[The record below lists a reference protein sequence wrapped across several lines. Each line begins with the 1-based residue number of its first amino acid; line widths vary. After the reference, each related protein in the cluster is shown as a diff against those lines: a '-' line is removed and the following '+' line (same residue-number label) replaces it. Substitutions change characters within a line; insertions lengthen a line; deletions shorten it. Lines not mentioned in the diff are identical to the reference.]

1 MMQNRKT
8 ATKLLLVQWSRFQH
22 VCIELE
28 GSTLFT
34 GVNGS
39 GKSTVLD
46 AMTYVLTGNTQF
58 NKAAKDKDRTVKG
71 YVRGDTKSNGATRY
85 LRQGQVVSYIAM
97 EFWSPAEQ
105 EHLVIGVCI
114 ESPDEVSAPG
124 SSWFVCRNAQIED
137 LNFCEIDGKNM
148 YVTPKNLLEV
158 KGVRMK
164 SAEFMGRERGTE
176 QIIRA
181 LGLRCEVSKY
191 RSKLIKMMA
200 FDPQNNIDQFIAEC
214 VLEPGNVDSLKELRE
229 QREQFDHIRKMYED
243 LRDSKNKLVEIE
255 NKSQQYE
262 TKKRNF
268 NIREMI
274 FKYQEVLAK
283 QKEKEE
289 IEIHVTE
296 LEQKKKEL
304 EQRQKDLQKLLEA
317 ARERLQ
323 IAESNDAYQGMQKSI
338 ENLKSQVQQ
347 ISFKIEKE
355 EEQTA
360 KLLRI
365 QKALSTEIAWLLE
378 KLNAGSRPVL
388 LHLGEAGSSADQKR
402 KELLRLLDAVEKQQN
417 LLVSQRVHLEDE
429 KRIRHEEL
437 TNLEKQLKQL
447 DANQIIFP
455 EEVVK
460 AKQVIKDAF
469 AKKGINAEVRMFA
482 ELVQDLKDTSW
493 RQAIETFLGRKRYY
507 LIVDGKYCL
516 EAMRVLQEKKLHAAT
531 VVITDKLPD
540 SEVVKGSAAEQLVI
554 PNVDARRYANYLLNG
569 IHLCDSLNELHEY
582 PKGGLMKDG
591 MLAKSYAV
599 SCMNMKKTQ
608 ICLGQDAIELQKKSV
623 REQKQIV
630 QEAYDQVMD
639 ELKQT
644 KEKISSLR
652 GVDLEINNY
661 HVEAPELLAQN
672 QTEKH
677 KYEDTIRQ
685 IQESP
690 EFAAILK
697 EQIDAKK
704 AYQEVE
710 TQQNHLYT
718 KIGECQSEQK
728 GYEERRKNISGD
740 SYL

>member
-262 TKKRNF
+262 TKKRNL

-378 KLNAGSRPVL
+378 KLDAGSRPVL

-507 LIVDGKYCL
+507 LIVDRKYCL

-540 SEVVKGSAAEQLVI
+540 SDVVKGSAAEQLVI

-582 PKGGLMKDG
+582 EKD
-591 MLAKSYAV
+591 A
-599 SCMNMKKTQ
+599 
-608 ICLGQDAIELQKKSV
+608 
-623 REQKQIV
+623 
-630 QEAYDQVMD
+630 
-639 ELKQT
+639 
-644 KEKISSLR
+644 
-652 GVDLEINNY
+652 DL
-661 HVEAPELLAQN
+661 
-672 QTEKH
+672 
-677 KYEDTIRQ
+677 
-685 IQESP
+685 
-690 EFAAILK
+690 
-697 EQIDAKK
+697 
-704 AYQEVE
+704 
-710 TQQNHLYT
+710 
-718 KIGECQSEQK
+718 
-728 GYEERRKNISGD
+728 SGTGCH
-740 SYL
+740 

>member
-1 MMQNRKT
+1 MMQNRKV

-262 TKKRNF
+262 TKKRNL

-378 KLNAGSRPVL
+378 KLDAGSRPVL

-429 KRIRHEEL
+429 KRILHEEL

-630 QEAYDQVMD
+630 QEAYD
-639 ELKQT
+639 
-644 KEKISSLR
+644 
-652 GVDLEINNY
+652 
-661 HVEAPELLAQN
+661 
-672 QTEKH
+672 
-677 KYEDTIRQ
+677 
-685 IQESP
+685 
-690 EFAAILK
+690 
-697 EQIDAKK
+697 
-704 AYQEVE
+704 
-710 TQQNHLYT
+710 
-718 KIGECQSEQK
+718 
-728 GYEERRKNISGD
+728 
-740 SYL
+740 

>member
-1 MMQNRKT
+1 MMQNRKA

-262 TKKRNF
+262 TKKRNL

-378 KLNAGSRPVL
+378 KLDADSRPVL

-516 EAMRVLQEKKLHAAT
+516 EAMRVLQKKKLHAAT
-531 VVITDKLPD
+531 VVSTFFPD
-540 SEVVKGSAAEQLVI
+540 S
-554 PNVDARRYANYLLNG
+554 
-569 IHLCDSLNELHEY
+569 
-582 PKGGLMKDG
+582 
-591 MLAKSYAV
+591 
-599 SCMNMKKTQ
+599 
-608 ICLGQDAIELQKKSV
+608 
-623 REQKQIV
+623 
-630 QEAYDQVMD
+630 
-639 ELKQT
+639 
-644 KEKISSLR
+644 
-652 GVDLEINNY
+652 
-661 HVEAPELLAQN
+661 
-672 QTEKH
+672 
-677 KYEDTIRQ
+677 
-685 IQESP
+685 
-690 EFAAILK
+690 
-697 EQIDAKK
+697 
-704 AYQEVE
+704 
-710 TQQNHLYT
+710 
-718 KIGECQSEQK
+718 
-728 GYEERRKNISGD
+728 
-740 SYL
+740 

>member
-262 TKKRNF
+262 TKKRNL

-378 KLNAGSRPVL
+378 KLDAGSRPVL

-677 KYEDTIRQ
+677 KYDSSDSGKPGI
-685 IQESP
+685 
-690 EFAAILK
+690 
-697 EQIDAKK
+697 
-704 AYQEVE
+704 
-710 TQQNHLYT
+710 
-718 KIGECQSEQK
+718 C
-728 GYEERRKNISGD
+728 GYFEGAD
-740 SYL
+740 

>member
-1 MMQNRKT
+1 
-8 ATKLLLVQWSRFQH
+8 
-22 VCIELE
+22 
-28 GSTLFT
+28 
-34 GVNGS
+34 
-39 GKSTVLD
+39 
-46 AMTYVLTGNTQF
+46 
-58 NKAAKDKDRTVKG
+58 
-71 YVRGDTKSNGATRY
+71 
-85 LRQGQVVSYIAM
+85 
-97 EFWSPAEQ
+97 
-105 EHLVIGVCI
+105 
-114 ESPDEVSAPG
+114 
-124 SSWFVCRNAQIED
+124 
-137 LNFCEIDGKNM
+137 
-148 YVTPKNLLEV
+148 
-158 KGVRMK
+158 
-164 SAEFMGRERGTE
+164 
-176 QIIRA
+176 
-181 LGLRCEVSKY
+181 
-191 RSKLIKMMA
+191 
-200 FDPQNNIDQFIAEC
+200 
-214 VLEPGNVDSLKELRE
+214 
-229 QREQFDHIRKMYED
+229 MYED

-262 TKKRNF
+262 TKKRNL
-268 NIREMI
+268 NIREMMLR
-274 FKYQEVLAK
+274 YQEVQVK

-289 IEIHVTE
+289 IELRVTE

-304 EQRQKDLQKLLEA
+304 QQRQEDLQKLLEA

-347 ISFKIEKE
+347 IAFKIEKE

-365 QKALSTEIAWLLE
+365 QKALSSEIAWLPE
-378 KLNAGSRPVL
+378 KLDAGSRSVL
-388 LHLGEAGSSADQKR
+388 LHLGEAGVSADQKR
-402 KELLRLLDAVEKQQN
+402 KELLRLLDVVDKQQN
-417 LLVSQRVHLEDE
+417 LLGSQKVHLEDE
-429 KRIRHEEL
+429 KGIRHEEL
-437 TNLEKQLKQL
+437 MHLEKQLKQL
-447 DANQIIFP
+447 EANQVIFP

-469 AKKGINAEVRMFA
+469 AKKGITAEVRMFA

-493 RQAIETFLGRKRYY
+493 RQAIETFLGRKRFY
-507 LIVDGKYCL
+507 LIVDGKYCM

-608 ICLGQDAIELQKKSV
+608 ICLGQDAIEVQKQAV

-639 ELKQT
+639 EVKQT

-652 GVDLEINNY
+652 GINLEIDNY

-672 QTEKH
+672 QTEKR
-677 KYEDTIRQ
+677 KY
-685 IQESP
+685 
-690 EFAAILK
+690 
-697 EQIDAKK
+697 
-704 AYQEVE
+704 
-710 TQQNHLYT
+710 
-718 KIGECQSEQK
+718 
-728 GYEERRKNISGD
+728 
-740 SYL
+740 